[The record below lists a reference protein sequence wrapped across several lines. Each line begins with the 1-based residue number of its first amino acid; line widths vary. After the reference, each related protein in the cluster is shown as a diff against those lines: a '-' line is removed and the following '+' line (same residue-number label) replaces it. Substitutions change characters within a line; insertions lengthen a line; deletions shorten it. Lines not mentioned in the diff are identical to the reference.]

1 MSQLPGGAASAPP
14 NIIYIIRHGE
24 KPADPPAVAAGQTP
38 PPPPPGPPF
47 GVDFQGNQNPHSLLP
62 RGWQRSGALA
72 VLFDPAAGPL
82 PAGLQTPGAL
92 LSPSYG
98 NPDKTAGHRTYQ
110 TIQGLSDRLGLAIVS
125 GYAEGDEPQLTSYVV
140 SAYSGVVLI
149 CWEHHHI
156 PALASSL
163 PAVAGT
169 SIPQTW
175 PDDRFD
181 VIWAFT
187 LVSAA
192 PAPAAPAPAAPAPAV
207 QYAFAQIPQQLLSGD
222 ADTIIPVLPRG
233 PLREASGPSRSRA
246 PRLPASS
253 ACRPDTEAG
262 LPASISASACFARRP
277 VRCAA
282 CQANRNSRRPKRR
295 RQTD

>member
-38 PPPPPGPPF
+38 PAPGPPF

-72 VLFDPAAGPL
+72 ALFDPATGPL
-82 PAGLQTPGAL
+82 PAGLQIPGAL

-163 PAVAGT
+163 PGRRGNV
-169 SIPQTW
+169 
-175 PDDRFD
+175 D
-181 VIWAFT
+181 
-187 LVSAA
+187 
-192 PAPAAPAPAAPAPAV
+192 PAD
-207 QYAFAQIPQQLLSGD
+207 L
-222 ADTIIPVLPRG
+222 
-233 PLREASGPSRSRA
+233 
-246 PRLPASS
+246 
-253 ACRPDTEAG
+253 
-262 LPASISASACFARRP
+262 ARRP
-277 VRCAA
+277 LRRNLGLHAGLRGPRARGPRARGPRARGPVRLRPDPAA
-282 CQANRNSRRPKRR
+282 TAFRR
-295 RQTD
+295 RRHHHPGLTAAPSAVTPEPR